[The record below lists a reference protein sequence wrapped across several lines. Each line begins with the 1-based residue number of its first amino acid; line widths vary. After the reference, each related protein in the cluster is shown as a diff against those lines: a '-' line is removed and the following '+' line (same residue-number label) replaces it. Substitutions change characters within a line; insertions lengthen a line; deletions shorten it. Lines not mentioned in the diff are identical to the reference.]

1 MAIPVLSTDGPVD
14 PNAAY
19 PVSRFYAY
27 VVLAMTFALMV
38 SDYVSRQ
45 VINAIFPFLKTDWG
59 LSDTQLGSLVS
70 VVALTVGLMSVPIA
84 LMADRI
90 GRVKSATLMALIW
103 ACATITCGLSE
114 GFVMLL
120 VARALVGL
128 GEAGYASA
136 GSAILVSVFP
146 ARLHATVIGTF
157 LAAGLFGSVLGV
169 MLGGVLAQHL
179 SWQMAFILVGGFGLA
194 LAIAFPL
201 VVKEPAKAAS
211 REQDPPIAL
220 RQLFKGLFSTPTFVF
235 TFLAG
240 GFGMFVQGSMLA
252 WIPSFLNRYY
262 GFEPA
267 KAGLASG
274 ALALCA
280 GVGMIAGGRLVDIF
294 SVRNKVNRLRLPM
307 AYSLFSAVTLLLA
320 FSCPPGTLQLVLIG
334 LGLALCTSFVGP
346 ASAAI
351 TDITPKSIHATSF
364 AVLSL
369 SYSLIG
375 LAPGPLLTGWLGD
388 RTELATALQVVPLAG
403 LIAALFFFLAAR
415 NYRSDA
421 AQPPHSRYQP
431 APACPVEVV

>member
-1 MAIPVLSTDGPVD
+1 MAIPAPPTGGPAD
-14 PNAAY
+14 SDAAY
-19 PVSRFYAY
+19 PVSRFYAF

-38 SDYVSRQ
+38 SDYMSRQ
-45 VINAIFPFLKTDWG
+45 VINAIFPFLKADWG

-70 VVALTVGLMSVPIA
+70 VVALTVGLTSVPIA

-90 GRVKSATLMALIW
+90 GRVKSATLMALVW
-103 ACATITCGLSE
+103 AGATIACGLSE
-114 GFVMLL
+114 GFIMLL

-179 SWQMAFILVGGFGLA
+179 SWQLAFILVGAFGLA
-194 LAIAFPL
+194 LAIAFPM
-201 VVKEPAKAAS
+201 VVKEPAKAANH
-211 REQDPPIAL
+211 EEDKPIAL

-235 TFLAG
+235 TFFAG

-262 GFEPA
+262 GFEPS
-267 KAGLASG
+267 KAGMTSG
-274 ALALCA
+274 ALVLCA

-294 SVRNKVNRLRLPM
+294 SVRNKVNRLRLSM

-320 FSCPPGTLQLVLIG
+320 FSCPPGSLQLVLIG

-346 ASAAI
+346 ASAVI
-351 TDITPKSIHATSF
+351 TDITPRSIHATSF
-364 AVLSL
+364 AVLAL

-375 LAPGPLLTGWLGD
+375 LAPGPIVTGWLGD

-403 LIAALFFFLAAR
+403 LVAALFFFLASR
-415 NYRSDA
+415 TYRCDSEQA
-421 AQPPHSRYQP
+421 PSSRYLPP
-431 APACPVEVV
+431 ADCQTEGM